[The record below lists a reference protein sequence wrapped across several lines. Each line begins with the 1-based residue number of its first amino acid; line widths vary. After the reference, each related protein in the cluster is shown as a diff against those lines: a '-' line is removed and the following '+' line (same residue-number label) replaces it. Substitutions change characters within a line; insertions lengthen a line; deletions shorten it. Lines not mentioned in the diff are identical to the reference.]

1 MIVDKKRVAYHRVPA
16 NELLVSTVAETRGKH
31 AGKVQEIFMRVS
43 VKESPLYQWIS
54 VDPSMLLMCFSLVL
68 ILFIEFAHKIKF
80 ECFLDFFSWIKSLEF
95 IF

>member
-43 VKESPLYQWIS
+43 VKESP
-54 VDPSMLLMCFSLVL
+54 
-68 ILFIEFAHKIKF
+68 
-80 ECFLDFFSWIKSLEF
+80 
-95 IF
+95 